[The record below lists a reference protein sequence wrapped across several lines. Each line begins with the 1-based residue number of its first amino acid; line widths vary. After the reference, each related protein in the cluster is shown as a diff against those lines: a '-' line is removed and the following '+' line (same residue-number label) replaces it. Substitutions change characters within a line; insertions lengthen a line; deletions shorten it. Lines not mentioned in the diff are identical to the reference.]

1 MGRGLGGTS
10 GENLG
15 KPEFKA
21 ELQSQELTAAPWP
34 QPPLEGTQSVKV
46 NRCLQQAC
54 SLWHLLSPSR
64 PVSPLIHTSACSL
77 TGLMELGGRSFA
89 LFFIYRRINGACKAV
104 GSRPPL
110 GENVVTSGTGS
121 RRYRET
127 PTCGKHD
134 RISELK
140 STSLE
145 PPCMSGTTE
154 AQGGD
159 MLALREKQGHRVG
172 PRKARD
178 GFLCLGEEADW
189 KFWGAGP
196 LDRVGGCNERMLWE
210 PCPHVHPVVPAA
222 DLCSVTCPQCTAH
235 TKPPHRGQ

>member
-1 MGRGLGGTS
+1 MAPASLGGHSECESKQMSAASLQPVALT
-10 GENLG
+10 
-15 KPEFKA
+15 KP
-21 ELQSQELTAAPWP
+21 LS
-34 QPPLEGTQSVKV
+34 S
-46 NRCLQQAC
+46 
-54 SLWHLLSPSR
+54 SLPSDT
-64 PVSPLIHTSACSL
+64 HFSL

-178 GFLCLGEEADW
+178 GFLCLGEAADW

-222 DLCSVTCPQCTAH
+222 DLCSVTCLQCTAH